1 MFWTV
6 VITIFVVLYI
16 EVMIYFF
23 RKYSKEELYG
33 ERKDTKPEMVN
44 GVEKK
49 YVCYRSNCNSRCCFK
64 QTTSS
69 DVTYEF
75 DDHSISPIFRNP
87 NEKTTTVTYSKQVIP
102 ALETEEKYK
111 ETKNETTNEGLC

>member
-33 ERKDTKPEMVN
+33 ENKDTKPEMAN

-49 YVCYRSNCNSRCCFK
+49 YVCYRENCNSRCCFK
-64 QTTSS
+64 QTTST

-75 DDHSISPIFRNP
+75 DDHSVSLIFKNP

-102 ALETEEKYK
+102 ALEAEEKYK
-111 ETKNETTNEGLC
+111 EAKNEINEGLC

>member
-33 ERKDTKPEMVN
+33 EKKDTKPEMAN

-49 YVCYRSNCNSRCCFK
+49 YVCYRENCNSRCCFK
-64 QTTSS
+64 QTTST

-75 DDHSISPIFRNP
+75 DDHSVSPIFRNP

-102 ALETEEKYK
+102 ALEAEEKYK
-111 ETKNETTNEGLC
+111 ETKNETNEGLC

>member
-33 ERKDTKPEMVN
+33 ERKDTKSEMVN

>member
-33 ERKDTKPEMVN
+33 EKKDDKARVV
-44 GVEKK
+44 G
-49 YVCYRSNCNSRCCFK
+49 
-64 QTTSS
+64 Q
-69 DVTYEF
+69 
-75 DDHSISPIFRNP
+75 
-87 NEKTTTVTYSKQVIP
+87 
-102 ALETEEKYK
+102 
-111 ETKNETTNEGLC
+111 KNIHYHCIACAHGIADYPD

>member
-1 MFWTV
+1 
-6 VITIFVVLYI
+6 
-16 EVMIYFF
+16 MIYFF

-111 ETKNETTNEGLC
+111 EIKNEANEGLC